1 MHTDLKQYYAKR
13 SSEYDR
19 IYSKPERQEDLQA
32 LSQLLPELL
41 VERQLLEVACGTG
54 YWTQFV
60 APICTSILATDYNT
74 EVLKLAEN
82 RLAEKENVSFQQA
95 DAFNLNVQGAF
106 NGGLSAFWW
115 SHLEKEKI
123 PSFLTEFHSKL
134 LPGSRVV
141 FVDNNFV
148 SGSSTP
154 ISRED
159 EEGNTYQVRAL
170 LNGTQHE
177 ILKNFPSEQEF
188 RALVKPF
195 SNKISFKSSEYF
207 WCGWYDI

>member
-115 SHLEKEKI
+115 SHLELSLI
-123 PSFLTEFHSKL
+123 H
-134 LPGSRVV
+134 
-141 FVDNNFV
+141 
-148 SGSSTP
+148 
-154 ISRED
+154 I
-159 EEGNTYQVRAL
+159 
-170 LNGTQHE
+170 
-177 ILKNFPSEQEF
+177 
-188 RALVKPF
+188 
-195 SNKISFKSSEYF
+195 
-207 WCGWYDI
+207 